1 MKLSSSD
8 NTYIFLQ
15 LMEKVANSSKILLP
29 EITMLK
35 SKSNSSDEPK
45 NIPTVLT
52 KPEENDAKK
61 QGNQE
66 NQKLREHK
74 KYMMYSL

>member
-1 MKLSSSD
+1 
-8 NTYIFLQ
+8 
-15 LMEKVANSSKILLP
+15 
-29 EITMLK
+29 MLK

-66 NQKLREHK
+66 NQKLRKHK